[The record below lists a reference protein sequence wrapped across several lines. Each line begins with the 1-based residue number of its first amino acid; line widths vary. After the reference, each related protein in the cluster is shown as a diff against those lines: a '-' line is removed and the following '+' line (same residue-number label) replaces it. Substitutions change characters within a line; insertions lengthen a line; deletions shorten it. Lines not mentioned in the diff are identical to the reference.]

1 MAARISSVTTG
12 GAPPGPDGIPEATVT
27 AEEFGDDGYSLA
39 CVRVARRL
47 GPIYRWRIS
56 DDYAP
61 LLVSSQELVADVCD
75 DSRFGKDLGAGL
87 RFAREY
93 IGDGLFT
100 AYTEEENWRR
110 AHTIL
115 RPAFAVDGLRG
126 YHAFML
132 RAARRLLDRWDQ
144 AAGQGGTGPTPVDVP
159 GDLTRMTL
167 DTIGLAGFG
176 YDLESFTREEPHP
189 FVRAMNGA
197 LTYSRL
203 QVGRAPGAEDPDLT
217 GQYRADCATMAQ
229 TVDEVIRARRAAPS
243 TGPKDLLDLMLAA
256 PYPQTG
262 ELLDELN
269 VRFQV
274 ISFLIAGHE
283 TTSGLLSFAL
293 YYLMKDPET
302 LHLAQREVDVAFGA
316 DPNPEPAFAEVRK
329 LTYIRQ
335 VLQEALRLWPTAPS
349 FDRRPLHDTLL
360 AGRYPVRAG
369 ETISVVTSMLHRDAV
384 WGDDVELFDAS
395 RFGRDQMAQRPPHS
409 YKPFGTGQRS
419 CIGQQ
424 FALHEAMLM
433 LALLVHRYRLLDHGG
448 YSLDVRQTLTLKPA
462 GFTMTLARRR
472 AAERERWTTGAPGQ
486 QNPGTPEQGESAS
499 RPDAVA

>member
-1 MAARISSVTTG
+1 MAAGTLSAVSSPV
-12 GAPPGPDGIPEATVT
+12 PPDDIPDAIVT
-27 AEEFGDDGYSLA
+27 AEEFGSDGYSLA

-61 LLVSSQELVADVCD
+61 LLISSQELVADVCD
-75 DSRFGKDLGAGL
+75 DARFGKDLGAGL

-100 AYTEEENWRR
+100 AYTEEENWRK
-110 AHTIL
+110 AHTVL

-126 YHAFML
+126 YHAFMI

-144 AAGQGGTGPTPVDVP
+144 AAASGPRGTAGTAATPVDVP

-176 YDLESFTREEPHP
+176 YDLDSFARDEPHP
-189 FVRAMNGA
+189 FVSAMNGA

-203 QVGRAPGAEDPDLT
+203 QVGWAPGDEDPELT
-217 GQYRADCATMAQ
+217 RQYRADCATMAQ
-229 TVDEVIRARRAAPS
+229 IVDEVIDARKAAPT
-243 TGPKDLLDLMLAA
+243 TGPRDLLDLMLTS
-256 PYPQTG
+256 PYSQTG

-269 VRFQV
+269 VRYQV

-293 YYLMKDPET
+293 YYLMKNPET
-302 LHLAQREVDVAFGA
+302 LRLAQREVDAAFGG
-316 DPNPEPAFAEVRK
+316 DPDPEPGFAEVRK

-369 ETISVVTSMLHRDAV
+369 ETISVVTTMLHRDPV
-384 WGDDVELFDAS
+384 WGDNVELFDPS
-395 RFGRDQMAQRPPHS
+395 RFDRDQMARRPAHS

-424 FALHEAMLM
+424 FALHEGTLM
-433 LALLVHRYRLLDHGG
+433 LALLVHRYRLLDHAD

-462 GFTMTLARRR
+462 CFTMTLARRSP
-472 AAERERWTTGAPGQ
+472 ADRERWTSATPG
-486 QNPGTPEQGESAS
+486 
-499 RPDAVA
+499 R